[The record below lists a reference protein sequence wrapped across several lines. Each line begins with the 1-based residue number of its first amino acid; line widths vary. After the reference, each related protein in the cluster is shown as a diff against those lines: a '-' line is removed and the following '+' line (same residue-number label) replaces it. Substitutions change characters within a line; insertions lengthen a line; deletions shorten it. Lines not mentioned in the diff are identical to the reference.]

1 MQHEIVK
8 GFAVCAV
15 ALAAAPAW
23 GQSSD
28 VAALQ
33 AELRQAR
40 AQIEAQQQM
49 LQTQGARLDALEA
62 RFAQQSSAPGPISPG
77 STVLAQGQVPE
88 QVGEAPPQ
96 LAMPEVA
103 VLGEMG
109 SIVTRQGQ
117 VTGELQVDYTRADRN
132 RALFRGIEVVESVL
146 IGTFD
151 INESRQDV
159 LTASA
164 GLRYGLSDRFEVGVR
179 VPFVYRSDAS
189 ILAPVAGTSGD
200 PAATVD
206 NSAKGRGI
214 GDVEF
219 LARYQ
224 LTTARRNLPFFI
236 ANLQVVAPTG
246 ESSFDVPRDSLGRAL
261 RAATGGGFWSVSPGV
276 TAILPSDPAV
286 LFGTLSYNRNFA
298 RDVDTQIPPVI
309 VDRVD
314 PGDSLAA
321 SVGIGVSL
329 NQRTSFNLGY
339 AHSWVFGTD
348 TRTRL
353 IEPGPTDMG
362 PVTTTSRNLQIG
374 RLLLGVT
381 YRLDDR
387 SSVNWSVEVGATRDA
402 PDVRTTLRIPIT
414 FAGGR

>member
-1 MQHEIVK
+1 MQHQIAK
-8 GFAVCAV
+8 SFAVCAV
-15 ALAAAPAW
+15 ALTAAPAW
-23 GQSSD
+23 GQSSE
-28 VAALQ
+28 VALLQ
-33 AELRQAR
+33 SELRQAR

-49 LQTQGARLDALEA
+49 LQTQSARLDALEA
-62 RFAQQSSAPGPISPG
+62 RVVQQTSVPGPVQPG
-77 STVLAQGQVPE
+77 ATILAQGQAPE

-109 SIVTRQGQ
+109 SIVTRKGQ

-179 VPFVYRSDAS
+179 VPFVYRNDAS

-246 ESSFDVPRDSLGRAL
+246 ESSFDVPRDGLGRAL
-261 RAATGGGFWSVSPGV
+261 QAATGGGFWSVSPGV
-276 TAILPSDPAV
+276 TAILPTDPAV

-298 RDVDTQIPPVI
+298 RNVDTQIPPVI

-339 AHSWVFGTD
+339 AHSWVFGTE

-353 IEPGPTDMG
+353 IDPGPTDTG
-362 PVTTTSRNLQIG
+362 PVTATSRNLQIG